1 MTKQIKCLVYT
12 CKPSTNVVWELNDSY
27 PQPTIYFT
35 TSYEE
40 AVESLSYVYGEYIY
54 EVEVTLYLDQK
65 VEFEY
70 SSGYG
75 DTSAPGQWGLRR
87 SPSWV
92 AYDKA
97 LWIHC
102 NKGSFVKEP
111 RLVADAICLGRWAA
125 A

>member
-1 MTKQIKCLVYT
+1 MDFYWGNGDDT
-12 CKPSTNVVWELNDSY
+12 LN
-27 PQPTIYFT
+27 PTIYFS

-40 AVESLSYVYGEYIY
+40 AVESLSYSYGEFIY
-54 EVEVTLYLDQK
+54 EVEVLLDKDTQ

-75 DTSAPGQWGLRR
+75 DRSPNAHWGVMR
-87 SPSWV
+87 SPSYR
-92 AYDKA
+92 AFAKA

-102 NKGSFVKEP
+102 NIGSFISEP
-111 RLVADAICLGRWAA
+111 RLVADSVCLGRWANVA